1 MNLTTL
7 ELDTIYIYFIKLG
20 HFIPTGIFPG
30 ENLTF
35 LQTMIVIS
43 IILQID
49 LYFRFYILAEEAGAE
64 VEEGEEA
71 KEAEE

>member
-1 MNLTTL
+1 MPKVKTG
-7 ELDTIYIYFIKLG
+7 EFICEYLNNKKLG
-20 HFIPTGIFPG
+20 GGDFPG

-35 LQTMIVIS
+35 LQTMIVKS

-49 LYFRFYILAEEAGAE
+49 IYFRFYILAEEAGAE
-64 VEEGEEA
+64 VEEVEEA

>member
-1 MNLTTL
+1 MNISLT
-7 ELDTIYIYFIKLG
+7 IKNWG
-20 HFIPTGIFPG
+20 GGIFPG

-64 VEEGEEA
+64 VEEVEEA

>member
-1 MNLTTL
+1 MPKVKTGEFFCEYNLNNK
-7 ELDTIYIYFIKLG
+7 KLG
-20 HFIPTGIFPG
+20 GGDFPG

-35 LQTMIVIS
+35 LQTMIVKS

-49 LYFRFYILAEEAGAE
+49 IYFRFYILAEEAGAE
-64 VEEGEEA
+64 VEEVEEA